1 LSIRAIL
8 TIMTSL
14 MKILHIITQ
23 GENGGAQKN
32 VLDTVSA
39 LSHHGHDIF
48 VMTGEQKNPHDQW
61 LFEKLKKQGFT
72 NNKLSVCRY
81 LARDIHILRD
91 IRALINLYRYIKKN
105 KFDIVHL
112 HSTKAGV
119 LGAIAGKLAGSRI
132 VYTVHGFVFQEP
144 MSVVKKL
151 LYITIELCSSFF
163 IDTYICVS
171 EKDLEIGK
179 KYTIIRKN
187 RGVVI
192 YNGIQEDSLL
202 YTKEE
207 ARDKIMKLAHVNFT
221 PQKIIGAVANLY
233 ATKGIIY
240 LIGAAELVVRENPH
254 YLFVVFGEGHLRHE
268 LQKEITERGLDNN
281 FMLVGFVDNASALL
295 SGLDTLVLPSVKEG
309 LPYILIEASRARI
322 PIIATRVGGVVEMST
337 CIPMNLVD
345 PKDTKVLAS
354 KIKDVTQGNAILSST
369 FNQRF
374 SMNTM
379 IESIL
384 SQYKIL
390 NQNK

>member
-1 LSIRAIL
+1 
-8 TIMTSL
+8 MTSL

-171 EKDLEIGK
+171 EKDLEI
-179 KYTIIRKN
+179 I
-187 RGVVI
+187 
-192 YNGIQEDSLL
+192 L
-202 YTKEE
+202 
-207 ARDKIMKLAHVNFT
+207 MKW
-221 PQKIIGAVANLY
+221 
-233 ATKGIIY
+233 
-240 LIGAAELVVRENPH
+240 LIKH
-254 YLFVVFGEGHLRHE
+254 
-268 LQKEITERGLDNN
+268 
-281 FMLVGFVDNASALL
+281 
-295 SGLDTLVLPSVKEG
+295 
-309 LPYILIEASRARI
+309 
-322 PIIATRVGGVVEMST
+322 
-337 CIPMNLVD
+337 
-345 PKDTKVLAS
+345 
-354 KIKDVTQGNAILSST
+354 IK
-369 FNQRF
+369 
-374 SMNTM
+374 
-379 IESIL
+379 
-384 SQYKIL
+384 
-390 NQNK
+390 